1 MIPMSISTRS
11 RFISFEGIDGC
22 GKSTQAKM
30 LLERL
35 NNEGC
40 KTILVREPGGTRI
53 SESVREILLTKGMD
67 ELEDRTEAL
76 LMTASRAQ
84 LTDEVI
90 RPNLEKGNWV
100 IADRYTDSTLAYQGG
115 GRNLNLDWLIELNT
129 FATDGLLPDVTIV
142 VDIVAEE
149 GERRRKKNIEDR
161 IEKAGIELQ
170 QNVRKMYSE
179 LAKRFS
185 DRIFIVDGHESAEN
199 INELIWKEIS
209 RRYFI

>member
-1 MIPMSISTRS
+1 MSISTRS

>member
-1 MIPMSISTRS
+1 MSISTRS

-185 DRIFIVDGHESAEN
+185 DRIFIVDGLESAVN
-199 INELIWKEIS
+199 INELLWKEIS